1 LENAIEDKIG
11 SDLVAVHI
19 QNDFLSGTTLEPVIL
34 LVLVFGQVA
43 LNGLTVKREPQD
55 LYLIVLS

>member
-43 LNGLTVKREPQD
+43 LNGLTVKREGE
-55 LYLIVLS
+55 